1 MLNSQYKNIVQWTI
15 RYNQLSEDETA
26 VNAIRILFNNLGV
39 ALPQG
44 NLDDITK
51 ILKTKTFMGWR
62 PCTCKDAKRFANSG
76 VTTMAIS
83 GDKAVLILP
92 DKDVDNFTD
101 DSSLNETK
109 SRFIAYADDVSE
121 TDYGDAL
128 FFAYSYGYVFED

>member
-26 VNAIRILFNNLGV
+26 VNAMRILFNNLGV

-44 NLDDITK
+44 NLEDITK
-51 ILKTKTFMGWR
+51 ILKTKTFIGWR

-76 VTTMAIS
+76 VAAMAVS
-83 GDKAVLILP
+83 GNKAVIILP
-92 DKDVDNFTD
+92 DKNVDNFSD

-121 TDYGDAL
+121 TDCGDTL